1 MKAVLALTL
10 ALLAGSAGPV
20 FAQAYPAKSVRIVT
34 PFPAGSGPDA
44 VLRVVGDKLGKLWNQ
59 QVVIDNRPG
68 GNGFIALEAAKRM
81 PADGYTLVQADDA
94 HVAMLPHL
102 YKNIPYD
109 ATKDFDPVA
118 TLFRTYFF
126 VVVPAD
132 SPWKDMK
139 DLVAA
144 AKEKPGQLTYGSWSV
159 GSPGHVGA
167 AMLEAATD
175 TKMTHVPYKEMSQLY
190 ASVGNREIGWS
201 FGSIASSG
209 PMYRAGKVRYL
220 AVAAPKRIAGFD
232 AIPTMAEAGGPPE
245 LEVKAWVALFAPRG
259 APPAIVDKVNEDV
272 RKVLADP
279 EVREKFAGFGFEP
292 YPSPPA
298 EITANIASD
307 SLRYGE
313 VVKRAKIS
321 IE

>member
-102 YKNIPYD
+102 YKTIPYD

-118 TLFRTYFF
+118 TNILSLAPIEDPQRATLFNN
-126 VVVPAD
+126 
-132 SPWKDMK
+132 K
-139 DLVAA
+139 
-144 AKEKPGQLTYGSWSV
+144 
-159 GSPGHVGA
+159 
-167 AMLEAATD
+167 
-175 TKMTHVPYKEMSQLY
+175 
-190 ASVGNREIGWS
+190 
-201 FGSIASSG
+201 
-209 PMYRAGKVRYL
+209 
-220 AVAAPKRIAGFD
+220 
-232 AIPTMAEAGGPPE
+232 
-245 LEVKAWVALFAPRG
+245 
-259 APPAIVDKVNEDV
+259 
-272 RKVLADP
+272 
-279 EVREKFAGFGFEP
+279 
-292 YPSPPA
+292 
-298 EITANIASD
+298 
-307 SLRYGE
+307 
-313 VVKRAKIS
+313 
-321 IE
+321 